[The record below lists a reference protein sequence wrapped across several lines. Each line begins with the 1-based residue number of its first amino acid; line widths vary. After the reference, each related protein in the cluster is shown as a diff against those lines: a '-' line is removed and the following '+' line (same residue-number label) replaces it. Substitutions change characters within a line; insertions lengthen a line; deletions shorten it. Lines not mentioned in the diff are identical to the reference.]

1 MTTCD
6 LFCRVSA
13 IGKVIKKLRNE
24 HGWTQGELANRAG
37 FPTHTAISKR
47 ERGDLQTDGPDRRRI
62 AKAFGMSYESFMDMV
77 EEAEAQDRGAETGI
91 PMIGTVPAG
100 SVTRH
105 WQLWED
111 PTSAEEFIDRGDIIA
126 ADTFALKVV
135 GDSMLPDIPEG
146 SIVVCRRVI
155 VDADRLPFHAA
166 DLVVVSFSEDSDE
179 PGVTLGYWQPR
190 PDGTI
195 VIRKA
200 NAAFYDPIPMD
211 LDADPPSVVGV
222 AAVIEK
228 RIRTRLGR

>member
-1 MTTCD
+1 M
-6 LFCRVSA
+6 SA

-126 ADTFALKVV
+126 ADTFAAESSGRLDAPRHPR
-135 GDSMLPDIPEG
+135 GQH
-146 SIVVCRRVI
+146 RRVP
-155 VDADRLPFHAA
+155 ARDRGRRSSPVPRRRPGGGVIQRGLGRAGRHARVLA
-166 DLVVVSFSEDSDE
+166 AAL
-179 PGVTLGYWQPR
+179 